1 MSYIVLRT
9 ETPLHERSLLG
20 LAKDLDMAYP
30 TLWNAFHRAPVSSKF
45 VARTLLA
52 FPHLRFDELFEVKRI
67 APPLLETEGKMGRP
81 RKNPDAPAIH
91 LQKRFPQMAPDT
103 REPGPKPVKAADRKP
118 KPEPA
123 YGFPTTLEAALAHA
137 EKEPAGSGGELTAA
151 NHMSEG
157 TDAVPLPHVELLLD
171 DTAWVCRFFEDGTI
185 QCNTDISSGF
195 LASLLDTY
203 DLVNVPG
210 SGWIRP

>member
-103 REPGPKPVKAADRKP
+103 REPGPKSVKEPLHRLADYK
-118 KPEPA
+118 
-123 YGFPTTLEAALAHA
+123 GFPTTLEAALAHA
-137 EKEPAGSGGELTAA
+137 EREPAGSGGELTAA
-151 NHMSEG
+151 DNMADG

-171 DTAWVCRFFEDGTI
+171 DSAWVCRFFEDGTI

-195 LASLLDTY
+195 LASLLDAY